1 MRRAFLLI
9 LCLTCLSGCIRDDW
23 AYAPTRFWNRSFGQV
38 VKHAPGF
45 AAEVAV
51 DSAGSA
57 LESAVDDATA
67 GHETKGERQQR
78 KTDSLLDND

>member
-9 LCLTCLSGCIRDDW
+9 LCYTCLSGCIRDDW
-23 AYAPTRFWNRSFGQV
+23 AYAPKRLWNRSCGQA

-45 AAEVAV
+45 ATDVAV
-51 DSAGSA
+51 ESAGSA
-57 LESAVDDATA
+57 LYDAVDDASA

-78 KTDSLLDND
+78 KTDNILNNN